1 MSGPL
6 DGTLVL
12 DLSRVLAGPW
22 ASQALADQGARVIKV
37 ERPGRGDDT
46 RSWGPPYLES
56 GRSKESAYFLSA
68 NRGKESIAI
77 DFKDPR
83 GQSILRA
90 LAQKADILIENYKV
104 GGLKA
109 YGLDY
114 DSIREI
120 NPAIVYCSI
129 SGFGQTGHYANK
141 PGYDFMIQA
150 MSGLMSITGEDK
162 PTKVGVAV
170 SDLIAGLYATVGI
183 LGAYKRASETGHGEF
198 IDVSLLDSQL
208 ATLSNQASSYLVSG
222 ESPGLSGNAHPNIVP
237 YQVFET
243 ADEPI
248 VVAVGND
255 RQFVS
260 LCKVIS
266 SEQLS
271 SDPRF
276 LSNADRVKNRRVL
289 VELIASKLSEDKA
302 AYWLSELEKYGV
314 PSGPVNSI
322 AEAFSDP
329 HVVSRSTVVQL
340 ERQDLGAV
348 PTVRSPVRFLN
359 NNTKQDLAPPAL
371 GGSTEAILREIGLKN
386 SEIKTLLADGVAAK
400 SVCNSDNGKN
410 ENAEF

>member
-22 ASQALADQGARVIKV
+22 ASQTLADLGARVIKV

-56 GRSKESAYFLSA
+56 GDSRESAYFLSA
-68 NRGKESIAI
+68 NRGKESIAV

-83 GQSILRA
+83 GQSILLE
-90 LAQKADILIENYKV
+90 LARKADILIENYKV

-114 DSIREI
+114 ESVCKI

-129 SGFGQTGHYANK
+129 SGFGQTGPYANK

-150 MSGLMSITGEDK
+150 MSGLMSITGIEK

-183 LGAYKRASETGHGEF
+183 LGAYTRVRETGQGEF
-198 IDVSLLDSQL
+198 IDISLLDSQL
-208 ATLSNQASSYLVSG
+208 ATLANQASNYLVSG
-222 ESPGLSGNAHPNIVP
+222 ESPGLSGNTHPNIVP

-243 ADEPI
+243 SDEPI

-255 RQFVS
+255 AQFAS
-260 LCKVIS
+260 LCKAIKC
-266 SEQLS
+266 EQLS
-271 SDPRF
+271 SDSRF
-276 LSNADRVKNRRVL
+276 ILNSDRVKNRQVL
-289 VELIASKLSEDKA
+289 VPLIAVELVKCPA
-302 AYWLSELEKYGV
+302 AFWISVLDERGV
-314 PSGPVNSI
+314 PVGSVNSI
-322 AEAFSDP
+322 GEILNDP
-329 HVVSRSTVVQL
+329 HVVDRASVLQL
-340 ERQDLGAV
+340 QRDDLGTV
-348 PTVRSPVRFLN
+348 PSVRSPIRLQN
-359 NNTKQDLAPPAL
+359 NVLDVGCAPPEL
-371 GGSTEAILREIGLKN
+371 GDSTEFILREIGI
-386 SEIKTLLADGVAAK
+386 SEAEIKVLLSDGIIEK
-400 SVCNSDNGKN
+400 SK
-410 ENAEF
+410 

>member
-22 ASQALADQGARVIKV
+22 ASQALADLGARVIKV
-37 ERPGRGDDT
+37 ERPGQGDDT

-56 GRSKESAYFLSA
+56 GDNKESAYFLSA

-83 GQSILRA
+83 GQSILRE
-90 LAQKADILIENYKV
+90 LARKADILIENYKV
-104 GGLKA
+104 DGLKA

-114 DSIREI
+114 DSIQEI

-129 SGFGQTGHYANK
+129 SGFGQTGPYAKK

-150 MSGLMSITGEDK
+150 MSGLMSITGTEK

-170 SDLIAGLYATVGI
+170 SDLITGLYATVGI
-183 LGAYKRASETGHGEF
+183 LGAYTRARETGQGEF
-198 IDVSLLDSQL
+198 VDVSLLDSQL
-208 ATLSNQASSYLVSG
+208 ATLANQGSNYLVSG

-255 RQFVS
+255 GQFLS
-260 LCKVIS
+260 LCKAIDC
-266 SEQLS
+266 EDLS
-271 SDPRF
+271 SDLRF
-276 LSNADRVKNRRVL
+276 ITNSVRVQNRSALVPL
-289 VELIASKLSEDKA
+289 IAVELLKHPAT
-302 AYWLSELEKYGV
+302 YWLEELEDCGIPV
-314 PSGPVNSI
+314 GPVNSI
-322 AEAFSDP
+322 AEAFADP
-329 HVVSRSTVVQL
+329 HVIDRQTVVQL
-340 ERQDLGAV
+340 ERADLGAV
-348 PTVRSPVRFLN
+348 PTVRSPVRFQN
-359 NNTKQDLAPPAL
+359 CKVDEGRAPPAL
-371 GGSTEAILREIGLKN
+371 GDSTEAILREIGLSE
-386 SEIKTLLADGVAAK
+386 SEIENLLSDGVVAK
-400 SVCNSDNGKN
+400 PKK
-410 ENAEF
+410 A

>member
-37 ERPGRGDDT
+37 ERPGQGDDT

-56 GRSKESAYFLSA
+56 GENKESAYFLSA

-83 GQSILRA
+83 GQSILRT

-104 GGLKA
+104 GGLKV

-114 DSIREI
+114 DSVRKI

-129 SGFGQTGHYANK
+129 SGFGQTGPYANK

-183 LGAYKRASETGHGEF
+183 LGAYKRASETGQGEF

-208 ATLSNQASSYLVSG
+208 ATLANQASNYLVSG

-255 RQFVS
+255 RQFAS
-260 LCKVIS
+260 MCKVIKCKH
-266 SEQLS
+266 LS

-276 LSNADRVKNRRVL
+276 LNNADRVQNRKSL
-289 VELIASKLSEDKA
+289 VSLIASKLSEGKA
-302 AYWLSELEKYGV
+302 AYWLSALEDRGV

-322 AEAFSDP
+322 AEAFADP
-329 HVVSRSTVVQL
+329 HVVSRSTVVPL
-340 ERQDLGAV
+340 ERQDLGTV
-348 PTVRSPVRFLN
+348 PVVRSPVRFLN
-359 NNTKQDLAPPAL
+359 NNANQNLAPPVL
-371 GGSTEAILREIGLKN
+371 GDSTEAVLREIGLKN
-386 SEIKTLLADGVAAK
+386 SEIKTLLDDGVVARPLETG
-400 SVCNSDNGKN
+400 SNDGKTG
-410 ENAEF
+410 

>member
-6 DGTLVL
+6 DGTLVR

-22 ASQALADQGARVIKV
+22 ASQALADLGARVIKV

-56 GRSKESAYFLSA
+56 GDSKESAYFLSA

-83 GQSILRA
+83 GQSILHE
-90 LAQKADILIENYKV
+90 LASKADILIENYKV

-114 DSIREI
+114 DSIREL

-129 SGFGQTGHYANK
+129 SGFGQTGLYAKK

-150 MSGLMSITGEDK
+150 MSGLMSITGTEK

-170 SDLIAGLYATVGI
+170 SDLISGLYATVGI
-183 LGAYKRASETGHGEF
+183 LGAYTRARETGQGEF
-198 IDVSLLDSQL
+198 VDVALLDSQL
-208 ATLSNQASSYLVSG
+208 ASLANQASNYLVSG

-237 YQVFET
+237 YKVFET

-255 RQFVS
+255 GQFVS

-266 SEQLS
+266 CEDLS

-276 LSNADRVKNRRVL
+276 ITNAVRVQNRKAL
-289 VELIASKLSEDKA
+289 VQLIASELLKQPA
-302 AYWLSELEKYGV
+302 AYWLVALEDCGIPV
-314 PSGPVNSI
+314 GPVNSI
-322 AEAFSDP
+322 AEALADP
-329 HVVSRSTVVQL
+329 HVIDRQTVMHM
-340 ERQDLGAV
+340 ERADLGAI
-348 PTVRSPVRFLN
+348 PSVRSPIRFRN
-359 NNTKQDLAPPAL
+359 HKVDESTAPPAL
-371 GGSTEAILREIGLKN
+371 GDSTKAVLREIGL
-386 SEIKTLLADGVAAK
+386 SELEIKNLLSDGVAAVPK
-400 SVCNSDNGKN
+400 KL
-410 ENAEF
+410 

>member
-37 ERPGRGDDT
+37 ERPGKGDDT

-56 GRSKESAYFLSA
+56 GNSRESAYFLSA

-83 GQSILRA
+83 GQLIIRK

-114 DSIREI
+114 DSISKI

-129 SGFGQTGHYANK
+129 SGFGQTGPYAKK

-150 MSGLMSITGEDK
+150 MSGLMSITGQDK

-183 LGAYKRASETGHGEF
+183 LGAYKRASETGQGEF

-208 ATLSNQASSYLVSG
+208 ATLANQASNYLVSG

-260 LCKVIS
+260 LCRVIACDH
-266 SEQLS
+266 LS
-271 SDPRF
+271 SDQRF
-276 LSNADRVKNRRVL
+276 ISNAARVQNRQVL
-289 VELIASKLSEDKA
+289 VSLIASRLSENQA
-302 AYWLSELEKYGV
+302 TYWLSALEKCGV

-329 HVVSRSTVVQL
+329 HVVSRSTVKQL
-340 ERQDLGAV
+340 ERADLGAV
-348 PTVRSPVRFLN
+348 PTVSSPVRFLN
-359 NNTKQDLAPPAL
+359 SSVDQNRAPPAL
-371 GGSTEAILREIGLKN
+371 GDSTEAVLREIGIME
-386 SEIKTLLADGVAAK
+386 SEIRALLDDGVIAK
-400 SVCNSDNGKN
+400 SG
-410 ENAEF
+410 